1 MLLPIRILLQ
11 DGQLRQTI
19 RQSIR
24 CPAWAKIKSNLSKQ
38 KELPGFFF
46 FLEIWNCKFW
56 QGRKKRSSPL
66 SSPSWWLPSLSW
78 LAGSDDRGSC
88 FVFYTWAMTA
98 TRVIWTKVQC
108 SNMTGREMII
118 CHCLVKK
125 TFIKL
130 TNQGCWSLNYKVDLL
145 DYFPSVRW
153 EERGEEP
160 LVLLC
165 MLLML

>member
-1 MLLPIRILLQ
+1 MANCVK
-11 DGQLRQTI
+11 
-19 RQSIR
+19 QSGKVSG
-24 CPAWAKIKSNLSKQ
+24 A
-38 KELPGFFF
+38 LPGQRLSLIFQNKKNYQDSFFF

-66 SSPSWWLPSLSW
+66 SSPSWRLPSLSW
-78 LAGSDDRGSC
+78 LAGSDDQGSC